1 MSAALDLTFNPE
13 RREVAIVMDEEKE
26 LWTFSLDE
34 KKWRIAATLPFS
46 IRSLSALPNG
56 TVVIGS
62 KEGAEIVALDMTS
75 GQENFRTNIP
85 GADTVRLFPS
95 QTSDVLYIAAVAR
108 QHALYRLDAR
118 SGRLTSSNFNRF
130 SGPAHLLAASSD
142 GKHLVLEGVG
152 VPDGRAS
159 KRYQSGQGLGLEL
172 WDAERLMPLGEGVR
186 TEDYDRETVAFPGPV
201 QTCHSTDFSPT
212 DRDIAT

>member
-1 MSAALDLTFNPE
+1 
-13 RREVAIVMDEEKE
+13 
-26 LWTFSLDE
+26 
-34 KKWRIAATLPFS
+34 
-46 IRSLSALPNG
+46 
-56 TVVIGS
+56 
-62 KEGAEIVALDMTS
+62 MTS
-75 GQENFRTNIP
+75 GQEKFRTNIP

-95 QTSDVLYIAAVAR
+95 QTSDVLYVAAVAR

-118 SGRLTSSNFNRF
+118 SGQLTSSNFNRF

-159 KRYQSGQGLGLEL
+159 KGYQSGQGLGLEL

-186 TEDYDRETVAFPGPV
+186 TEDYDRETVAFSPDQSKLAIALTSPPRIAIVPLGLQEWVSSACQMAGRSLDAGERARYSVQEKDSCVEPGTPALDATSSEV
-201 QTCHSTDFSPT
+201 FLSTQF
-212 DRDIAT
+212 